1 MVKYGRTYRELERL
15 SWEKSGKIK
24 KPPTVG
30 GFVGGSWVGAL
41 SKSDRKDLRQH
52 SYIPFSRINLNLSVT
67 ASSLQTLHI
76 LFGDLARGSGSCASN
91 MLFIFFPQRQQVI
104 GLTNFLCAE
113 KLLKFIS
120 ICTHVNS

>member
-1 MVKYGRTYRELERL
+1 MVIYGRTYRELKPHICP
-15 SWEKSGKIK
+15 KSVQIK
-24 KPPTVG
+24 KPPTLG
-30 GFVGGSWVGAL
+30 GFVRGSGLAFEQFR
-41 SKSDRKDLRQH
+41 RKDVRQR
-52 SYIPFSRINLNLSVT
+52 SYIPLSLINLNLSVT

-76 LFGDLARGSGSCASN
+76 LFGGLARGSGSCASN
-91 MLFIFFPQRQQVI
+91 MLFIFFPQRQQII